1 MLSSTAGFTIGTS
14 PASESLKRR
23 RKAAASALNRPSVQS
38 YIPFLQLETADFIK
52 DLYERGDHGS
62 KAIDC
67 MPMIQRLSLN
77 LSLTLNWGDRIG
89 SLDDH
94 LFDEI
99 TECEE
104 YISRFRSTTGNLQ
117 DYIPILRYSPINKNS
132 AKAVEMRA
140 RRDVYLRRLNS
151 ELQNRIDNGTDRPCI
166 QGNVLKDPEANL
178 NEEELVSISLSMVS
192 GGLDTITTTLAWA
205 VALLSQRPDIQ
216 EKAWMEIQKVYGD
229 NISGANLFY
238 DIVDVEIWTNPGEEA
253 RVPYI
258 TCFTK
263 EVLRFFTVLRL
274 ALPRATQ
281 RDVKYE
287 EMIIPKGSTVFLNAW
302 ACNMDP
308 DVYEDPHSFSPER
321 FIHKH
326 DLPIFTYGVGTRM
339 CAGYVLG
346 NRELYIV
353 FLRLISSFQIFPDSK
368 DSKLDYDPVKGV
380 FDPTS
385 LVSYPKR
392 FGSRFVARDEKKLSG
407 WLAKATA
414 DDNNSVNVL
423 H

>member
-38 YIPFLQLETADFIK
+38 YVPFLHLETADFIK

-132 AKAVEMRA
+132 TKAVEMRA
-140 RRDVYLRRLNS
+140 RRDVYLRRLNT

-166 QGNVLKDPEANL
+166 QGNVLKDPEAKL
-178 NEEELVSISLSMVS
+178 NEEELISISLTMLS
-192 GGLDTITTTLAWA
+192 GGLDTVTTTLAWA
-205 VALLSQRPDIQ
+205 VALLSQRLDIQ
-216 EKAWMEIQKVYGD
+216 EKAWAEIQKIYGD
-229 NISGANLFY
+229 NISG
-238 DIVDVEIWTNPGEEA
+238 T
-253 RVPYI
+253 
-258 TCFTK
+258 
-263 EVLRFFTVLRL
+263 
-274 ALPRATQ
+274 
-281 RDVKYE
+281 
-287 EMIIPKGSTVFLNAW
+287 
-302 ACNMDP
+302 
-308 DVYEDPHSFSPER
+308 
-321 FIHKH
+321 
-326 DLPIFTYGVGTRM
+326 
-339 CAGYVLG
+339 
-346 NRELYIV
+346 
-353 FLRLISSFQIFPDSK
+353 
-368 DSKLDYDPVKGV
+368 
-380 FDPTS
+380 
-385 LVSYPKR
+385 
-392 FGSRFVARDEKKLSG
+392 KLSVA
-407 WLAKATA
+407 LLT
-414 DDNNSVNVL
+414 
-423 H
+423 

>member
-1 MLSSTAGFTIGTS
+1 
-14 PASESLKRR
+14 
-23 RKAAASALNRPSVQS
+23 
-38 YIPFLQLETADFIK
+38 
-52 DLYERGDHGS
+52 
-62 KAIDC
+62 

-117 DYIPILRYSPINKNS
+117 DYIPILRYLPFNKNS
-132 AKAVEMRA
+132 AKAAEMRA
-140 RRDVYLRRLNS
+140 RRDVYLRRLNT
-151 ELQNRIDNGTDRPCI
+151 ELQDRINAGTDRPCI
-166 QGNVLKDPEANL
+166 QGNVLKDPEAKL
-178 NEEELVSISLSMVS
+178 SEEELISISLTMLS

-205 VALLSQRPDIQ
+205 VAILSRRPDIQ
-216 EKAWMEIQKVYGD
+216 EKGWNEIKKAYGGD
-229 NISGANLFY
+229 ISGITFTRNSLMK
-238 DIVDVEIWTNPGEEA
+238 EIWTNPGEEA

-258 TCFTK
+258 SAFTR
-263 EVLRFFTVLRL
+263 EILRYFTVLRL

-281 RDVKYE
+281 REVKYE
-287 EMIIPKGSTVFLNAW
+287 GMSIPEGSTVFLNAW

-308 DVYEDPHSFSPER
+308 EVFENPHEFAPER
-321 FIHKH
+321 FLANP

-353 FLRLISSFQIFPDSK
+353 FLRLISSFQILPDK
-368 DSKLDYDPVKGV
+368 NENLDYDPVRGV

-392 FGSRFVARDEKKLSG
+392 FGSYFVARDDNKLRE
-407 WLAKATA
+407 WLAKATV
-414 DDNNSVNVL
+414 DTHESVKMKVKA
-423 H
+423 

>member
-1 MLSSTAGFTIGTS
+1 
-14 PASESLKRR
+14 
-23 RKAAASALNRPSVQS
+23 
-38 YIPFLQLETADFIK
+38 
-52 DLYERGDHGS
+52 
-62 KAIDC
+62 
-67 MPMIQRLSLN
+67 MIQRLSLN

-151 ELQNRIDNGTDRPCI
+151 ELQQRIDNGTDRPCI
-166 QGNVLKDPEANL
+166 QGNVLKDPEAKL
-178 NEEELVSISLSMVS
+178 SEEELISISLTMLS

-216 EKAWMEIQKVYGD
+216 EKGWSEIKKAYGD
-229 NISGANLFY
+229 DISRNSHLLQCSNHTA
-238 DIVDVEIWTNPGEEA
+238 IWTNPGEEA

-258 TCFTK
+258 TAFTR
-263 EVLRFFTVLRL
+263 EILRFFTVLRL

-287 EMIIPKGSTVFLNAW
+287 NYVIPEGSTVFLNAW

-308 DVYEDPHSFSPER
+308 DVFENPHTFQPER
-321 FIHKH
+321 FIANPE
-326 DLPIFTYGVGTRM
+326 LPIFTYGVGTRM

-346 NRELYIV
+346 NKELYLV
-353 FLRLISSFQIFPDSK
+353 FLRLIASFQILPDSK
-368 DSKLDYDPVKGV
+368 ESKLDWDPVTGV
-380 FDPTS
+380 YDPTS

-392 FGSRFVARDEKKLSG
+392 FGSYFVARDDEKLKA
-407 WLAKATA
+407 WLAKATVDEKQVKVA
-414 DDNNSVNVL
+414 

>member
-1 MLSSTAGFTIGTS
+1 
-14 PASESLKRR
+14 
-23 RKAAASALNRPSVQS
+23 
-38 YIPFLQLETADFIK
+38 
-52 DLYERGDHGS
+52 
-62 KAIDC
+62 

-132 AKAVEMRA
+132 QKAVEMRA

-151 ELQNRIDNGTDRPCI
+151 ELQRRIDNGTDRPCI
-166 QGNVLKDPEANL
+166 QGNVLKDPEAKL
-178 NEEELVSISLSMVS
+178 SEEELISISLTMLS

-216 EKAWMEIQKVYGD
+216 EKGWSEIKKAYGD
-229 NISGANLFY
+229 NISGIISLRNSL
-238 DIVDVEIWTNPGEEA
+238 IVEIWTNPGEEA

-258 TCFTK
+258 TAFTR
-263 EVLRFFTVLRL
+263 EVLRYFTVLRL
-274 ALPRATQ
+274 ALPRSTQ

-287 EMIIPKGSTVFLNAW
+287 GMLIPEGSTVFLNAW

-308 DVYEDPHSFSPER
+308 DVYNDPHSFTPER
-321 FIHKH
+321 FIENP

-353 FLRLISSFQIFPDSK
+353 FLRLISSFQILPDK
-368 DSKLDYDPVKGV
+368 EARGVDYDPVKGV

-385 LVSYPKR
+385 LVSYPER
-392 FGSRFVARDEKKLSG
+392 FGSRFVARDDNKLSA
-407 WLAKATA
+407 WLAKATV
-414 DDNNSVNVL
+414 DENNVNVL

>member
-1 MLSSTAGFTIGTS
+1 LSSTAGFTIGTS

-38 YIPFLQLETADFIK
+38 YIPFLHLETADFIR
-52 DLYERGDHGS
+52 DLYERGDHGA

-104 YISRFRSTTGNLQ
+104 YISRYLSLKSKLIRFRSTTGNLQ

-140 RRDVYLRRLNS
+140 RRDVYLRRLNT
-151 ELQNRIDNGTDRPCI
+151 ELQQRIDAGTDRPCI
-166 QGNVLKDPEANL
+166 QGNVLKDPEAKL
-178 NEEELVSISLSMVS
+178 NEDELISISLTMLS
-192 GGLDTITTTLAWA
+192 GGLDTITTTLGWA

-216 EKAWMEIQKVYGD
+216 EKGYKEITKIYGND
-229 NISGANLFY
+229 IS
-238 DIVDVEIWTNPGEEA
+238 EIWTNPGEEA

-258 TCFTK
+258 TGFTR
-263 EVLRFFTVLRL
+263 EVLRYFTVLRL

-287 EMIIPKGSTVFLNAW
+287 GYVIPEGSTVFLNAW

-308 DVYEDPHSFSPER
+308 EVYQDPHTFSPER
-321 FIHKH
+321 FIENPE
-326 DLPIFTYGVGTRM
+326 LPIFTYGVGTRM

-353 FLRLISSFQIFPDSK
+353 FLRLLGSFRILPESK
-368 DSKLDYDPVKGV
+368 EHGVEWDPVKGV
-380 FDPTS
+380 TDPTS

-392 FGSRFVARDEKKLSG
+392 FASRFVARDDKKLQK
-407 WLAKATA
+407 WLSKATI
-414 DDNNSVNVL
+414 DDKVKA
-423 H
+423 